1 MSLHYY
7 TIVLVPL
14 LDQGKVYT
22 VMGVADI
29 MTFCNYLCVVYD
41 VAFWN
46 NQKQS
51 TEWHNQVHLQD

>member
-14 LDQGKVYT
+14 LDMGKVHT

-29 MTFCNYLCVVYD
+29 MTLCNYVCVVYD
-41 VAFWN
+41 VVF
-46 NQKQS
+46 
-51 TEWHNQVHLQD
+51 